1 MKIKSFFAVLALAL
15 CSLTA
20 FAQNTGTLKIFSD
33 EPITVF
39 VDQVQQ
45 AQYDA
50 ILLVPGTHFV
60 KINNQAGLKVYSQI
74 VTIIKDQ
81 ITSVLVEGEENGET
95 PKADVPKTEKV
106 SNSELNN
113 VKGTQKTGT
122 LNIFSELAGCSIY
135 LDELFQGIDVK
146 TIPNVPIGDHYL
158 KVMRDGISI
167 FGELV
172 TIKEGQVTTVLV
184 KNDGQ
189 VSEKIM
195 EGKVNEREEYQAKKV
210 DILFTSNS
218 VSQTKGTSTYF
229 PGYYSY
235 WGFSNSVT
243 NTTQIADFKVVQGG
257 VSEISDIQLAQLAKN
272 QAVINNYTRINASIE
287 KQSKTGALVFLG
299 SLVIGVPVIIDVLST
314 KKPFLHP
321 VGTTAP
327 DWEIGVAAGAI
338 CVGTISYAIT
348 IGADKKR
355 PKHYYRV
362 QDAAADAQTYN
373 KQLKKDLGLPESYDV
388 K

>member
-1 MKIKSFFAVLALAL
+1 MKIKSFFAILILAFS
-15 CSLTA
+15 SLTA
-20 FAQNTGTLKIFSD
+20 FTQNTGTLKIFSE
-33 EPITVF
+33 EPVTVF
-39 VDQVQQ
+39 VDQLQQ
-45 AQYDA
+45 DKYDA
-50 ILLVPGTHFV
+50 ITLVAGTHFV
-60 KINNQAGLKVYSQI
+60 KINNKDGLKVYSQI

-81 ITSVLVEGEENGET
+81 ITSVLVEGDQIGE
-95 PKADVPKTEKV
+95 APKTDAPITEKATNNV
-106 SNSELNN
+106 LNN

-122 LNIFSELAGCSIY
+122 LNIFSELAECSVY
-135 LDELFQGIDVK
+135 LNERAQGTDVK
-146 TIPNVPIGDHYL
+146 TISNIPIGDHYL
-158 KVMRDGISI
+158 KVMKDGVSI

-184 KNDGQ
+184 KNDGL

-195 EGKVNEREEYQAKKV
+195 EGKVKEREEYQAKKV

-257 VSEISDIQLAQLAKN
+257 ISEIGDIQLAQLAKN
-272 QAVINNYTRINASIE
+272 QAIINNYTRINASIA
-287 KQSKTGALVFLG
+287 KQTSIGAIVFLG
-299 SLVIGVPVIIDVLST
+299 SLLIGTPILIDMMST

-327 DWEIGVAAGAI
+327 DWEVGVVTGAI
-338 CVGTISYAIT
+338 VTGTISYVIVM
-348 IGADKKR
+348 GADKKR

-362 QDAAADAQTYN
+362 QDAAADAQKYN
-373 KQLKKDLGLPESYDV
+373 KQLKQDLGLPESYDV